1 MIKDPNILLCMI
13 NTKLRDFYE
22 SLDDLCSDLNINKN
36 DIIDLLKTIHY
47 QYDEKLNAFVSI
59 EIEQKEFPH

>member
-36 DIIDLLKTIHY
+36 DIIDLLKTINMM
-47 QYDEKLNAFVSI
+47 KS
-59 EIEQKEFPH
+59 